1 LENKHYIN
9 ERDLFEFQKLLHKTN
24 LKITL
29 KEGWK
34 GNGIYDFESKFL
46 CSFSC
51 SSSSIAPP
59 SFTMK
64 YDVAISGKS
73 NFF

>member
-1 LENKHYIN
+1 MENKHYIN

-46 CSFSC
+46 CSYLDWKKWELYLLEVLRSTT
-51 SSSSIAPP
+51 S
-59 SFTMK
+59 
-64 YDVAISGKS
+64 
-73 NFF
+73 